1 MTNFERY
8 KKNEKERID
17 NLTINE
23 LAHELINSSE
33 SDFCCYCVHYGE
45 GKCVGKSCT
54 QGIINYLKT
63 EE

>member
-23 LAHELINSSE
+23 LIHELVNQSE
-33 SDFCCYCVHYGE
+33 TDFCCYCIHYGKE
-45 GKCVGKSCT
+45 KCVGFNCT
-54 QGIINYLKT
+54 DGMIKYFNLD
-63 EE
+63 E